1 MVAEARASVAGDA
14 PGKSDTTDS
23 KTRRRRINCSAA
35 ACGPIALERAGLV
48 QGFAEGANRAPAW
61 NSAGF
66 SVILLPMRTRRRDT
80 AKLAMSDVDHVA
92 FLGHSRISTD
102 VRRPISWGGP

>member
-1 MVAEARASVAGDA
+1 MLRASLTRPMAKRGGEDSTAA
-14 PGKSDTTDS
+14 P
-23 KTRRRRINCSAA
+23 RRADQV
-35 ACGPIALERAGLV
+35 ALERAGLV
-48 QGFAEGANRAPAW
+48 HGFAEGANRAPAW

-80 AKLAMSDVDHVA
+80 AKLAMSDVGHVG

-102 VRRPISWGGP
+102 VRRTVSWGGP